1 MDTNTQHGIR
11 IADRTEALDHMLR
24 CGDRV
29 ILGEGNA
36 TELELRLNISA
47 GLFQLQSSTFAVGA
61 FLLATEDSS
70 EALRVSFSP
79 RTLAGA
85 AFNGSNVAIDLRSTN
100 DDTAKTIANTT
111 SAGDWPWRSVIPA
124 PFAAPATGVLQ
135 LRIFLDVNVLEV
147 FAADCHC
154 PSTVST
160 LTACDCSQPEQA
172 VALTALAAPSMAA
185 GSRAN
190 RVGLFAHCGA
200 ATGLIFP
207 ASSQAWKLRPAE
219 FTRGA

>member
-1 MDTNTQHGIR
+1 MHTNTQHCVHTGN
-11 IADRTEALDHMLR
+11 IAEALDHTLK

-47 GLFQLQSSTFAVGA
+47 GLFQSSTFAVGA
-61 FLLATEDSS
+61 FLLATEDDS

-154 PSTVST
+154 PSAVST

-200 ATGLIFP
+200 ATGFIFP